1 MKTETKSI
9 LVEKMDDAGHGLARL
24 ATLSAVDHDGDT
36 YAPGAFAWKDGSEQW
51 VPILPAH
58 NRGAMPIGKARV
70 YEDGGVAF
78 AELHINLDTAA
89 GKEWQSHL
97 KFDLSKGKPAQE
109 WSYGFGTV
117 EAVHEQRGEDRIR
130 VLKRVDVHEVS
141 PVVRGAGV
149 GTGTLA
155 MKGHGSFADQIDAAI
170 AELDDIVNRAG
181 DVARLRGAEGRDMS
195 KARLDQLA
203 SLKDRL
209 GQLVAKSIDRDLRT
223 AIKELGDAI
232 DLHQRHMDGSEPP
245 DMASQKK
252 MMRMME
258 RAYEALT
265 AGKPGGDAPKAIDDV
280 AEALAA
286 DWLTRDA
293 RRRAGR

>member
-24 ATLSAVDHDGDT
+24 ATLSGVDLDGDT
-36 YAPGAFAWKDGSEQW
+36 YMPGAFSWKEGGEQW

-58 NRGAMPIGKARV
+58 NRGAMPIGKSRV
-70 YEDGGVAF
+70 YEEGGVAF
-78 AELHINLDTAA
+78 AELHLNLETAA

-97 KFDLSKGKPAQE
+97 KFDLAKGKPAQE

-117 EAVHEQRGEDRIR
+117 EAVHEQRGDDRIR

-149 GTGTLA
+149 GTATLA
-155 MKGHGSFADQIDAAI
+155 MKSRGSFGDQLDALIAD
-170 AELDDIVNRAG
+170 LDDALERATDIAG
-181 DVARLRGAEGRDMS
+181 LRGAEGRDMS

-203 SLKDRL
+203 
-209 GQLVAKSIDRDLRT
+209 
-223 AIKELGDAI
+223 AIKERI
-232 DLHQRHMDGSEPP
+232 DQLI
-245 DMASQKK
+245 
-252 MMRMME
+252 
-258 RAYEALT
+258 
-265 AGKPGGDAPKAIDDV
+265 AGKSAAAPPAGDPV

-293 RRRAGR
+293 RRRAAR